1 MVADS
6 LLASIADYARHYDVA
21 SAAVYESA
29 RCCLV
34 ESLSQC
40 FESLHEPACRKLLGP
55 IVPGAA
61 MPGGAR
67 VPGTSLELDPVHAA
81 FNIGTLACWS
91 DSGDGGSASPW
102 GHPADCLGAVL
113 AVADYLA
120 RRAIMEGRPPPLM
133 NAVLGALVKAQEI
146 QGSLALESRDAR
158 AACGSVLWV
167 RVASAA
173 VATALLGGTS
183 PQIMDALSLAWSDGA
198 PLLPVAALHGRHGTR
213 SRWAAGDAAS
223 RGVRLA
229 LLAIADDAGDP
240 SALAVRGRSACDALG
255 ADWPIRLPSPL
266 GTRIVDER
274 LGRRSG
280 KERLQ
285 LLKRFHSSVDGRFP
299 SRQAERIKTLFTDL
313 RRLDD
318 QPVNELI
325 AALVTNGAAA

>member
-1 MVADS
+1 MLDDS
-6 LLASIADYARHYDVA
+6 LLASIADYARHYTVA
-21 SAAVYESA
+21 RPAVYESA

-34 ESLSQC
+34 ESLSEC
-40 FESLHEPACRKLLGP
+40 FQALNEPACAKLLGP
-55 IVPGAA
+55 LVPGAV

-81 FNIGTLACWS
+81 FNIGTLARWS
-91 DSGDGGSASPW
+91 DSGDGSGTNPW

-120 RRAIMEGRPPPLM
+120 RRAVMEGSPPPRM
-133 NAVLGALVKAQEI
+133 HTVLGAWVKAQEI
-146 QGSLALESRDAR
+146 QGSLALERGDAHT
-158 AACGSVLWV
+158 ACDSLLWV

-173 VATALLGGTS
+173 IATALLGGTS
-183 PQIMDALSLAWSDGA
+183 EHIVSAVSQAWIDGA
-198 PLLPVAALHGRHGTR
+198 PLPLDARHSRHGRR

-229 LLAIADDAGDP
+229 LLVIADPDGDR
-240 SALAVRGRSACDALG
+240 SALTHRGRGTGEVLCTG
-255 ADWPIRLPSPL
+255 KPIRVPHPL

-274 LGRRSG
+274 LGRRSA

-285 LLKRFHSSVDGRFP
+285 LLERFHSSVDGRFP